1 MYNRFRRSNWHYND
15 NQVLEDICANVSNY
29 ANSDMNDS
37 CCNDCCDNCCNN
49 SCNNCCDNC
58 SMNNYNCQCGF
69 DEGINVFPDNPMLAQ
84 SYVPIQTLDKTFTPC
99 CGLKNGT
106 IFPELVSPY
115 EPCQSMEF
123 INYLKARNNI
133 GEGCNG

>member
-1 MYNRFRRSNWHYND
+1 MYNRFRGCSCMCYNND
-15 NQVLEDICANVSNY
+15 NQVLEDVCDNVSGY
-29 ANSDMNDS
+29 DMTSGN
-37 CCNDCCDNCCNN
+37 NCCN
-49 SCNNCCDNC
+49 CNTDCCQMNQYDC
-58 SMNNYNCQCGF
+58 SCGF
-69 DEGINVFPDNPMLAQ
+69 DTEESVFPSNPMLAQ
-84 SYVPIQTLDKTFTPC
+84 SYVPMQTLDKTFTPC

-123 INYLKARNNI
+123 INYLKRRNTI